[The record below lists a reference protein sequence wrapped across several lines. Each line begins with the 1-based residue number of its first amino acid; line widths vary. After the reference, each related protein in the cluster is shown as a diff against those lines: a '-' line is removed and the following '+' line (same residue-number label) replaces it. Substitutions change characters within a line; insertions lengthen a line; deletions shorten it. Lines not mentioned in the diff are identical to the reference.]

1 MAKIGVE
8 NSLTDVQQALQQQGH
23 EVVTI
28 NSEHDAQGCDCCV
41 VTGQDSNMM
50 GIADTSIKGSVINAH
65 GLTTDEI
72 CQQVESRI

>member
-1 MAKIGVE
+1 
-8 NSLTDVQQALQQQGH
+8 
-23 EVVTI
+23 
-28 NSEHDAQGCDCCV
+28 
-41 VTGQDSNMM
+41 M